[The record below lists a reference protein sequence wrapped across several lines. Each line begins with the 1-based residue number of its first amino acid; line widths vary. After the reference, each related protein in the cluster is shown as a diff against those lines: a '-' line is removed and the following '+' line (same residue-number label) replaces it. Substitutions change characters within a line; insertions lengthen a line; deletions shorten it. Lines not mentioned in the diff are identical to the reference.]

1 MQNISLKCLIVD
13 DEPMAVELLESYALK
28 TPFLNLKGKC
38 QSAFEALSIINKQQ
52 IDLIFL
58 DIQMPDLNGLEFSK
72 TLSQNTRVIFTTAFD
87 RYALEGYK
95 VNAIDYLLKPF
106 NYSEFLNAANK
117 AKDWFELKNKP
128 QNSAISAANNTQ
140 YLFVKTDYKQKKI
153 ALDEILYFEGLKD
166 YVKIFLKLE
175 PKPILTIKSLKSLEE
190 ELAGDKFMRVH
201 RSFIVALDHI
211 DEVERNQIIIGDKRI
226 TVSEANR
233 EKFQKFID
241 SSSL

>member
-1 MQNISLKCLIVD
+1 MQNNLLKCLIVD
-13 DEPMAVELLESYALK
+13 DEPMALELLESYVLK
-28 TPFLNLKGKC
+28 TPFLELKGKC
-38 QSAFEALSIINKQQ
+38 QSALEALSLINRQQ

-72 TLSQNTRVIFTTAFD
+72 TLSKDTRVIFTTAFD
-87 RYALEGYK
+87 RYALDGYK

-106 NYSEFLNAANK
+106 NYTEFLNAANK

-128 QNSAISAANNTQ
+128 ENPKISAASNSQ
-140 YLFVKTDYKQKKI
+140 FLFVKTDYKQKKI
-153 ALDEILYFEGLKD
+153 ALNEILYFEGLKD

-175 PKPILTIKSLKSLEE
+175 TKPILTIKSLKSLEE
-190 ELAGDKFMRVH
+190 ELATDKFMRVH

-233 EKFQKFID
+233 EKFQEFINN
-241 SSSL
+241 SSL